1 MSKLIPVVQTACLSR
16 LIYLLVFCCRY
27 FRDVWNYQR
36 RPAQNDLNM
45 CKYYNFFAS
54 IQNSVVLKPKE
65 TTMLKSSNFSSVTV
79 RTEAKVQYLTFCN
92 CLWPEKPYS
101 CFWFIQRT
109 YSPLAQ
115 WSVPFAILEF
125 THHIS
130 SFYEWNLTLIPKL
143 QPVGPNFS
151 QNYYYSWQ
159 H

>member
-1 MSKLIPVVQTACLSR
+1 MFVKANLSSCFFVVDILEMSEITSDA
-16 LIYLLVFCCRY
+16 LLKMTSICVSTII
-27 FRDVWNYQR
+27 
-36 RPAQNDLNM
+36 
-45 CKYYNFFAS
+45 FFAS
-54 IQNSVVLKPKE
+54 IQNSVVLKAKE

-115 WSVPFAILEF
+115 WSVPFALLEF